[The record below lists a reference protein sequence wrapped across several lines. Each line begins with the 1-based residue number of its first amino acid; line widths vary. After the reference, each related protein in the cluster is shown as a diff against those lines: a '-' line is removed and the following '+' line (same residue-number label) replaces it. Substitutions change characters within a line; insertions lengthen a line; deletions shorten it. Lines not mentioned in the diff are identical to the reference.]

1 MCLFTYQEQPAI
13 ADQPIECVKIMR
25 RCEKNGELR
34 NLFSF
39 VYHTTYKLGIPTNM
53 LICDEHDKEYFEC
66 PKLETG
72 YRGSI
77 LGGNIYT
84 GLEAAIEKGVHN
96 EEDKIMPGTDDD
108 TLDAYR
114 YRTLNRGICS
124 FIDEED
130 AQKTF
135 NWAVK
140 TFDGCYEICL
150 VKCEI
155 PAGAR
160 YWKGVSNCTGLECGY
175 VSDQIIPREILKT
188 QRI

>member
-13 ADQPIECVKIMR
+13 ADRPIECVKIMR
-25 RCEKNGELR
+25 RYEKNGDLR

-39 VYHTTYKLGIPTNM
+39 VCNTTYQLGVLSNM
-53 LICDEHDKEYFEC
+53 MTYDEQDKEYFEH
-66 PKLETG
+66 PKLELG

-77 LGGNIYT
+77 LGGNIYS
-84 GLEAAIEKGVHN
+84 GLEAAIEKGVRSG
-96 EEDKIMPGTDDD
+96 EDEIKADDD
-108 TLDAYR
+108 VLEAYQ

-135 NWAVK
+135 DWAVK
-140 TFDGCYEICL
+140 TFDYCYEICL